1 MTSFNERESAEWT
14 QGVEQE
20 NARLLVTV
28 DKALAD
34 GAARGFCEPPGE
46 NLDAILQAGQEAK
59 DKLILVNGKI
69 YDDRRAIIFSSTIL
83 P

>member
-34 GAARGFCEPPGE
+34 GAARG
-46 NLDAILQAGQEAK
+46 LL
-59 DKLILVNGKI
+59 
-69 YDDRRAIIFSSTIL
+69 
-83 P
+83 